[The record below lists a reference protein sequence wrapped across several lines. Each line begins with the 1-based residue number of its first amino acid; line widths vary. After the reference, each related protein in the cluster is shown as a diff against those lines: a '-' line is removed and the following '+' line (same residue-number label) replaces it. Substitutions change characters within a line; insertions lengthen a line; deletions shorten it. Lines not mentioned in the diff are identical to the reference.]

1 MTSTQLPIDRHHNL
15 SLVKIPFLFVCSYL
29 LKEWSVFVL
38 LFRSYFPKVFFRQSP
53 SELGPSTVSIG
64 FVCS

>member
-1 MTSTQLPIDRHHNL
+1 MISTQLSIDRHHSL
-15 SLVKIPFLFVCSYL
+15 SLVKIPFLFVCGYL
-29 LKEWSVFVL
+29 LKEWGCFCFVFSIL
-38 LFRSYFPKVFFRQSP
+38 LSQSFLQSP